1 MNVQGGG
8 ISFEISATNEKL
20 SRVLEQ
26 SKALL
31 QGFTTSAK
39 GGGDS
44 VDAAFTKM
52 QASIAKTTG
61 ELDKI
66 NDVWTKTYNDLIA
79 KLEQA
84 KAARQAAWNTGDA
97 HAFALERI
105 NVKNLEKQVGQWQK
119 VGQAINERYDELA
132 QVKTKT
138 EEIYNSTKKSEQP
151 IGTIRTQLRNA
162 REELIKMEQSGQRGT
177 QAYENQRKKVVQL
190 TQAMA
195 SANKQAKN
203 LSNPNRNFQA
213 VIGGLTLMTSGYQA
227 VTGAMGLFAGENEN
241 LQRIMTKVQSLMSIT
256 MALQTAYTQLNKNSA
271 FQLVIVAKA
280 KEALAVANTRLAA
293 ALGISTAAAQALT
306 ATLTFGLSLAIAAI
320 IALITKMQAE
330 SAKAKKAQ
338 DEFNTKVSEAAGK
351 PLAAYA
357 VLQAQWLSLTE
368 SMEEKEKW
376 VQSNAEKFQE
386 LGLNVYSAKDAEDVL
401 VKNAQNFV
409 NACILKAKALAAQN
423 LASEKYAEILKK
435 QAEIEAMPQTVTRTV
450 TDRAHGETYDVT
462 TENKE
467 RKKAEEE
474 LKTME
479 AEARGLVEK
488 ALQFSQEEQALLE
501 RLGQVTQ
508 QTVAGSVE
516 AAEQEL
522 ARLQNLYRRAA
533 TSTERANLKKQIE
546 AQQKVVDSMSLKG
559 TTGGGSGGNG
569 GRSGGR
575 TTTTK
580 SNDNEDP
587 FTKLLENRKKAYSE
601 YNKWIS
607 SEDATVRAAAST
619 EFASIL
625 ADGNSYLEYLE
636 RQRALIEEKTTKT
649 ATDIQHLRQLNEEI
663 ANTARQTALEDF
675 TTALQQAVNEAT
687 TLSEKLAVISQQ
699 REKLSGEPG
708 TELNG
713 QKNDQLNEVEQKLTT
728 EALQKANELVN
739 AYRESTNKALAEEQE
754 YQAKRQAIE
763 LAIEKT
769 SNETQKREL
778 QKALEYLD
786 LMHQAGISTFEE
798 LEQLYSEGANSL
810 QDYEAKR
817 LSIVEKYEKQ
827 ISAARIKGD
836 EQTAK
841 SLENARDVE
850 LIKASQ
856 EYTTFF
862 SDVSKMTVAAF
873 EGVKQKLTAMAKQ
886 FLAQGKITVEQYKQ
900 LMAEINAQTN
910 QMYSQSTAGTQTLFG
925 NSKTGGWF
933 NMLFGE
939 GDFNSKLQD
948 FSKIFN
954 GAKTDMSGIA
964 SSMGSTESSASGAA
978 GQMGSA
984 ASGAASTLAVVDQIV
999 KAVYQTLSAIT
1010 DCLEA
1015 ISEYEDSIGN
1025 EDSASTLSNIA
1036 SVMGTINDGAYSAW
1050 NNLKSGNVMGTVS
1063 DIISTPF
1070 KVLTSLNKIHDQK
1083 YEKRIQAHQRA
1094 VQKLANAYNQLS
1106 HEIDNALGED
1116 SYGLQNKSI
1125 QNLRQQNAEIEQMI
1139 YNEQKKKKT
1148 DNDKI
1153 TDWEEQIAENKR
1165 TIEDLI
1171 TEISESITQTSGTE
1185 LASSISD
1192 ALVGVFE
1199 DGSTDASKKI
1209 EEVIKDALG
1218 NAVTNALKLQLLEKP
1233 LAAAVAQLQKDMGFD
1248 EEGNGTFDGLTEEE
1262 QARFRSAV
1270 QKASANFQ
1278 TAMSAY
1284 KELFEELDDTD
1295 PTTLSGAIKGASQE
1309 SIDMLAGQCN
1319 AVRMNQ
1325 VTALGLFREQLQ
1337 HVVSMDNQ
1345 LATIGARLQ
1354 TIVNKLTTPSDDG
1367 LRGQGLIN

>member
-84 KAARQAAWNTGDA
+84 KAARQAAWDTGDD
-97 HAFALERI
+97 HTFALEQI

-203 LSNPNRNFQA
+203 LANPNRNFQA

-306 ATLTFGLSLAIAAI
+306 ATLTLGLSLAIAAI

-357 VLQAQWLSLTE
+357 ALQTQWLSLTG

-386 LGLNVYSAKDAEDVL
+386 LGYHVNTAKEAEDLL
-401 VKNAQNFV
+401 VNHAKEFV
-409 NACILKAKALAAQN
+409 NACILKAKALAAQG
-423 LASEKYAEILKK
+423 LAAEKYGELLKA
-435 QAEIEAMPQTVTRTV
+435 QAELEATPEYKTYYKGTPEEMTVKNDDYT
-450 TDRAHGETYDVT
+450 
-462 TENKE
+462 
-467 RKKAEEE
+467 E
-474 LKTME
+474 LKAKVTSLQKE
-479 AEARGLVEK
+479 ADSLVQK
-488 ALQFSQEEQALLE
+488 ALQFSKEETAILNQIGDAAKTTL
-501 RLGQVTQ
+501 
-508 QTVAGSVE
+508 AGSYDE
-516 AAEQEL
+516 AEAEL
-522 ARLQNLYRRAA
+522 TRLQGLYRRATTA
-533 TSTERANLKKQIE
+533 AERANLKKKID
-546 AQQKVVDSMSLKG
+546 AQQKVVDSMSYKS
-559 TTGGGSGGNG
+559 TPSGGSGGKG

-580 SNDNEDP
+580 TTDNEDP

-649 ATDIQHLRQLNEEI
+649 STDIQHLRQLNEEI

-699 REKLSGEPG
+699 REKLSGEPD

-728 EALQKANELVN
+728 EALLKANELVN

-798 LEQLYSEGANSL
+798 LEQLYSEGADSL

-910 QMYSQSTAGTQTLFG
+910 QMYSQSTAGTQALFG
-925 NSKTGGWF
+925 NSKAGGWF

-948 FSKIFN
+948 FGKIFN

-1083 YEKRIQAHQRA
+1083 YEKRIQTHQRA

-1192 ALVGVFE
+1192 ALVEVFE

-1209 EEVIKDALG
+1209 EEIIKDALG

-1367 LRGQGLIN
+1367 LRGQGLTN